1 MDAKLYVN
9 GSRTASH
16 IISNSPQRNIR
27 ALCIDIDGL
36 LKIDLSEKTELL
48 YDYWLSITSQS
59 YALNSQCSILSF
71 FVSVVDVRKN
81 VNSNIALVLL
91 EFPSI
96 FMIGQ

>member
-36 LKIDLSEKTELL
+36 LKIDLSEKTELHYYIFIQTKDFL
-48 YDYWLSITSQS
+48 HRKYR
-59 YALNSQCSILSF
+59 SILRLSY
-71 FVSVVDVRKN
+71 RTYK
-81 VNSNIALVLL
+81 LYYLW
-91 EFPSI
+91 I
-96 FMIGQ
+96 F